1 MMLILLIEAT
11 ATSALDARSE
21 TKVMDAIKEAVA
33 RGVTVLMIAHRLST
47 VLTADQITVLSEGR
61 VVEAGTPIEL
71 AQEGTIFRGLL
82 NAQNTSP
89 EARPGMMDLDS
100 AESLPT
106 KGAKGSVL
114 TELVAGRENMTP
126 DYSTTDPPLRS
137 IMSRFVGLTHSE
149 HPIILFGILSS
160 MVSGSMIIG
169 EAIVFGSLVELLN
182 TGEGSPQFQQEAN
195 FYCLMF
201 FVLACVALVS
211 YVGSGTAFGIASSRL
226 VARVQT
232 MLFDNVL
239 HLDIA
244 WFSESGRSARELAS
258 VFVKDSADLA
268 CLSGVA
274 LGTIFT
280 VVVSM
285 CGGIILAH
293 VVAWKIAIV
302 LLAAVPI
309 MLVAGFVRLRL
320 LAKSERRHRTA
331 YSKATDLAVEACHNR
346 TTVTILGLED
356 LNIDRYHQALR
367 KPYKEGLASTVVCNL
382 FLALSLAI
390 TYFVYALAYWWGA
403 TQVRNGSYTQKQFF
417 TVLPA
422 LLFSAQSAGQLFS
435 LSPEIARAKTAA
447 TSIFRLLSYRPMI
460 LAPCTTQGE
469 QSPNPSSQSS
479 KDRVLPEKSL
489 KLELRNVTF
498 TYSTSTESAVLSN
511 VNLSIEEGE
520 TVALVGPSGAGKS
533 SIIALLERFYDPL
546 DGQILL
552 DGANLKDIDARALRS
567 RISLVP
573 QEPELFPGSIEANVR
588 YGITHQGVTHDMVE
602 KACRQCG
609 LHDFISSLPD
619 GYNTDCGS
627 IGNSQLSGGQR
638 QRLALARALIRNP
651 EVLLLDEPTSA
662 LDATSERQVQDALE
676 EAAQGRTTI
685 VIAHRLASIQHV
697 DKIVVLEHGRVVEI
711 GTHSQLMLQG
721 GLYSS
726 MAKAQ
731 ALT

>member
-1 MMLILLIEAT
+1 
-11 ATSALDARSE
+11 
-21 TKVMDAIKEAVA
+21 MDAIKKAVA
-33 RGVTVLMIAHRLST
+33 GGVTVLMIAHRLST

-71 AQEGTIFRGLL
+71 AREGTIFRGLL

-100 AESLPT
+100 EESLPT
-106 KGAKGSVL
+106 KVERGSFS

-126 DYSTTDPPLRS
+126 DYSTADPPLRN
-137 IMSRFVGLTHSE
+137 IISRFFGLTHSE

-169 EAIVFGSLVELLN
+169 EAIVFGTLVELLN
-182 TGEGSPQFQQEAN
+182 TGEGNPQFQQEAN

-211 YVGSGTAFGIASSRL
+211 YVGSGTAFGVASSRL
-226 VARVQT
+226 VARAQA
-232 MLFDNVL
+232 MLFDNAL

-244 WFSESGRSARELAS
+244 WFSETGRSARELAS

-309 MLVAGFVRLRL
+309 MLVAGYVRLRL

-346 TTVTILGLED
+346 RTVTILGLED

-447 TSIFRLLSYRPMI
+447 TSIFRLLSYRPTI

-469 QSPNPSSQSS
+469 HCPNPSSQSS
-479 KDRVLPEKSL
+479 QDRLLPEKSP
-489 KLELRNVTF
+489 KLELRNVFF
-498 TYSTSTESAVLSN
+498 TYSTSTESTVLSD
-511 VNLSIEEGE
+511 VSLSVKEGE

-546 DGQILL
+546 AGQVLL
-552 DGANLKDIDARALRS
+552 DGTNLKDIDARALRT
-567 RISLVP
+567 RLSLVP
-573 QEPELFPGSIEANVR
+573 QEPDLFPGSIEANVR
-588 YGITHQGVTHDMVE
+588 YGIAHQSVTHDMVE
-602 KACRQCG
+602 DACRQCG

-651 EVLLLDEPTSA
+651 EILLLDEPTSA

-711 GTHSQLMLQG
+711 GTHSQLMGQG